1 MDGPLPIFGT
11 ASMFDFQCVKS
22 AFLIKNGIDESA
34 MPEEKTDEDFDDQ
47 YKRVA
52 EVLKKKGLS

>member
-1 MDGPLPIFGT
+1 MDGPLGLFS
-11 ASMFDFQCVKS
+11 ASNMFDFQCIKS
-22 AFLIKNGIDESA
+22 AFLIKNGINEND

-52 EVLKKKGLS
+52 EILKKKGLS